1 MPPAGT
7 VQELGI
13 AVRASTPAKADREYI
28 EGDPDTSY
36 IVTAH
41 PLMWGRHVAARTAL
55 DMITDDSIHRIRES
69 RHAPQSVQG

>member
-1 MPPAGT
+1 MEKERLVAFSDG
-7 VQELGI
+7 VI
-13 AVRASTPAKADREYI
+13 AVIITIMVLELKTPHSADL
-28 EGDPDTSY
+28 
-36 IVTAH
+36 VTAH